1 MAQHQGDHDSCF
13 RKPVLCLVPFGTL
26 KFSNVGPNSAR
37 MIDCKEIPA
46 TARMTLDITTALR
59 RVDSIKYI
67 PYSILVELMLSWC
80 LTQED
85 VGTSKEQKDGHFS
98 NGVDSNAKNIIL
110 NGDEIKLI
118 KEHYQD
124 NPFITWKK
132 NLSSGKD
139 YNIIACKKHIIAL
152 IPFVRNI
159 IEFGLDKKIVSAIV
173 QE

>member
-1 MAQHQGDHDSCF
+1 
-13 RKPVLCLVPFGTL
+13 
-26 KFSNVGPNSAR
+26 

-46 TARMTLDITTALR
+46 AARMTLDITTALR

-118 KEHYQD
+118 DRNEYQQS
-124 NPFITWKK
+124 FKRAY
-132 NLSSGKD
+132 LG
-139 YNIIACKKHIIAL
+139 
-152 IPFVRNI
+152 
-159 IEFGLDKKIVSAIV
+159 
-173 QE
+173 